1 MMEIKN
7 FEFTAENKNEI
18 EKIIRKYPAGRQ
30 TSAVLPLLDLAQR
43 QSDGWLPPA
52 AIEGVAKI
60 LNMPP
65 MRVYEVAS
73 FYSMFNLKPVGKFHI
88 QVCRT
93 TPCWLRG
100 ADELTQACQK
110 KIGISKGQTS
120 KDGHFSLMEVECLGA
135 CANAPVVQI
144 NDDLYEDLTPE
155 LLMKVLDQLA
165 VGQKPK
171 IGSQIGR
178 QGSAPLG
185 IENTPVVLSK
195 ASVNGKT
202 DQQNS

>member
-1 MMEIKN
+1 METKK
-7 FEFTAENKNEI
+7 FEFSAENKGKI
-18 EKIIRKYPAGRQ
+18 EKIIQKYPAGRQ
-30 TSAVLPLLDLAQR
+30 ASAVLPLLDLAQR
-43 QSDGWLPPA
+43 QADGWLPA
-52 AIEGVAKI
+52 EAIEAVAKT

-100 ADELTQACQK
+100 SDELTNSCQK
-110 KIGISKGQTS
+110 KLGISKGQTS
-120 KDGHFSLMEVECLGA
+120 KDGNFTLNEVECLGA

-155 LLMKVLDQLA
+155 SLMKVMDQLA

-171 IGSQIGR
+171 TGSQIGR
-178 QGSAPLG
+178 QGSAPLA
-185 IENTPVVLSK
+185 VDDSK
-195 ASVNGKT
+195 TALPNPLFNLKPGH
-202 DQQNS
+202 QNS